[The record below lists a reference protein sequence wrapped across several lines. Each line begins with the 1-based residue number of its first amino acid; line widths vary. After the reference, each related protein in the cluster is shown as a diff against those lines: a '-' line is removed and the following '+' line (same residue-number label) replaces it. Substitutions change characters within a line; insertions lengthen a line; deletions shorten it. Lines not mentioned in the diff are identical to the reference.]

1 MANDVLSPQFLME
14 VVRQVAIPRNYRALQ
29 YLPFEDVGSDDLT
42 WDVVKDEQQLA
53 GVVAVDGVIRPG
65 DDPIYSQMFSD
76 VVRVGSSR
84 IIPEKFVRQLRDPGV
99 LSITSGVLGDIRAE
113 AERKVAERALAANR
127 DVDATVEYLGMRALM
142 GYIPWPPPQWGNPP
156 GPQYSN
162 AKFAI
167 DYGFKFGNLDA
178 AAGISFGGQTLGAGH
193 YWTDLTNADP
203 ITDCMAVMTKLTEES
218 GIPQDEYDI
227 ILSGMWKYHLI
238 RNEKLRDLLKQS
250 DQAPGLLNWASL
262 QTFWETMSSFRLTF
276 YDAQYTKRELADAND
291 PSSVYSTRHRILPS
305 NYVLFVPR
313 QRGYVGD
320 FPTSPSKP
328 NNWRTGKFTWRE
340 EKLNP
345 WTTEVGV
352 GINCFP
358 RIRIP
363 DAIAVLRIA
372 ADPIEPPN
380 IDYS

>member
-1 MANDVLSPQFLME
+1 MANDVLSPKFLME
-14 VVRQVAIPRNYRALQ
+14 VVRQAAIPRNYLAQ
-29 YLPFEDVGSDDLT
+29 NYLPFTDVGSDDLT

-53 GVVAVDGVIRPG
+53 GIVATDGVIRPG

-84 IIPEKFVRQLRDPGV
+84 IISEKFVRQLRDPG
-99 LSITSGVLGDIRAE
+99 LLNITTGVGAEIRAN
-113 AERKVAERALAANR
+113 AERKVTEGVLRANQ

-142 GYIPWPPPQWGNPP
+142 GYIPWPPPQWANPP

-178 AAGISFGGQTLGAGH
+178 DAGISFGGSTLGAGY
-193 YWTDLTNADP
+193 YWTDLTNSDP
-203 ITDCMAVMTKLTEES
+203 IKDCMAIMTKLTEES
-218 GIPQDEYDI
+218 GVPVDQYDI
-227 ILSGMWKYHLI
+227 IMSGMWKYYLI
-238 RNEKLRDLLKQS
+238 QNATLRDLLKQS
-250 DQAPGLLNWASL
+250 ANAPGLLNWAAL
-262 QTFWETMSSFRLTF
+262 QSFWESMAGFTLTW
-276 YDAQYTKRELADAND
+276 YDGQYTKRALSSATD
-291 PSSVYSTRHRILPS
+291 PSSVYVTRHRILPS
-305 NYVLFVPR
+305 NYVLFVPKA
-313 QRGYVGD
+313 RGYVGD

-328 NNWRTGKFTWRE
+328 NDWRTGKFTWRE
-340 EKLNP
+340 EKVNP

-363 DAIAVLRIA
+363 DAVAVLKIA
-372 ADPIEPPN
+372 QDPIEPPN
-380 IDYS
+380 INYS